1 MPQQWACVF
10 DVRGCNWGLF
20 STSCFLPCCSGRIEE
35 LQAQLESAGSDNREL
50 SSYNAGM
57 KVIKQ
62 ALADEVAALKTAATA
77 SSERLG
83 QLTAQVGDLNARTL
97 TTPPH
102 AVVSCRDRSVRL
114 CVCVAA
120 WLCSDACAL

>member
-1 MPQQWACVF
+1 MF

-97 TTPPH
+97 TTPSP
-102 AVVSCRDRSVRL
+102 CYRSLSTLKSV
-114 CVCVAA
+114 CVCVRV
-120 WLCSDACAL
+120 CVYVRV